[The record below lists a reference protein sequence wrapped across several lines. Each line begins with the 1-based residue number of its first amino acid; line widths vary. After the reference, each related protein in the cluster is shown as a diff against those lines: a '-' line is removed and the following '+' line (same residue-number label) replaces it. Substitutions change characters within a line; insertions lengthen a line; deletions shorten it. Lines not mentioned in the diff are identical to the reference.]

1 MNIAEKILRPEALS
15 GLYIA
20 DEATPR
26 EAMRAGI
33 LTMRGLAIASPKS
46 GWLDEILGPDGYFL
60 IQDDED
66 LPRIIRQGL
75 ADRGRHMAMAAR
87 HFLKSRRSHE
97 RCTDSL
103 ITLYRRVIAK

>member
-1 MNIAEKILRPEALS
+1 MDISEKILRPEALS

-33 LTMRGLAIASPKS
+33 LTMRGLSVASPKS

-60 IQDDED
+60 IEDED
-66 LPRIIRQGL
+66 NDENLTRIIRQGL
-75 ADRGRHMAMAAR
+75 GERGRLMAMSAR
-87 HFLKSRRSHE
+87 HFHE

-103 ITLYRRVIAK
+103 ITLYRKVIAQ